1 MGQRPDSTFEKGENQ
16 NLLLALGFQF
26 TTRPVCA
33 RLMNIDLLNWFN
45 GLSRL
50 FTTTLNA
57 LSRFPPTW
65 NCCIWNRSSCALA
78 RATRDNL
85 TKSATYSVSGFDP
98 LHWVDLRRIKEDFT
112 NSIKIQNFAKH
123 EIRFSLKE
131 DFPSTVIWYSPNIT
145 SLLRYAVK
153 QKNDIIWE
161 FFPTWG
167 GGSSQIPKL
176 L

>member
-1 MGQRPDSTFEKGENQ
+1 MCSNCLCRLSPGLLLVRRSVGLGRNDLESAVKEINTTANSQQFTMVTNVAIPENNWDMTNRCTRAIILWGAMIFNGVWVGHRPDSSFEKGENQ

-85 TKSATYSVSGFDP
+85 TK
-98 LHWVDLRRIKEDFT
+98 
-112 NSIKIQNFAKH
+112 
-123 EIRFSLKE
+123 
-131 DFPSTVIWYSPNIT
+131 
-145 SLLRYAVK
+145 
-153 QKNDIIWE
+153 
-161 FFPTWG
+161 
-167 GGSSQIPKL
+167 
-176 L
+176 